1 MKPVDQYQKPVE
13 ELVSIYQ
20 RSGDPGIL
28 EKIIDKNKRLLFSIA
43 KKYKNPGHDFED
55 LMQMA
60 YTGLLVAVN
69 RYKIQKKNK
78 FSTFAYYCINGE
90 ILHNLRDNDL
100 IRIPRWLQKLNTV
113 LNRFVR
119 DFKAG
124 KGRYPTRE
132 EISSGINIS
141 LESVDEILR
150 AREATLYNGYTQNE
164 HGNDEEIIDRS
175 LIRSR
180 SPKSFELVMED
191 RITLWDA
198 IDRLKSLNKKI
209 LVLKYFFGL
218 SQEEIGR
225 KTGLSQR
232 TVSRKLKDSLEEIGK
247 DFN

>member
-1 MKPVDQYQKPVE
+1 MKPVGQYQKPVE

-20 RSGDPGIL
+20 RSGDPAIL
-28 EKIIDKNKRLLFSIA
+28 EKIIDENKRLLFSIA

-69 RYKIQKKNK
+69 RFKIHKSNK

-150 AREATLYNGYTQNE
+150 AREASFYSGNAQND

-218 SQEEIGR
+218 SQEEIGK

-232 TVSRKLKDSLEEIGK
+232 TVSRKLKDSLEEISK
-247 DFN
+247 EFN